1 MRLLTV
7 VTLTLLVAFAMGCSP
22 SATKTPPSPTVT
34 TEAEI
39 LSHELKVIADPQQAA
54 KFLFNPN
61 PIGQGLF
68 VHGRTV
74 TIDVLPESGWKINEW
89 VGPVFAVAGRTA
101 KIRMDSSQTVVVRM
115 VQTSTRAAAPA
126 PITGPVARPEPT
138 AAEVLL
144 PPTSPGGT
152 FEILVPSATLTSAPT
167 PIELEHIAPP
177 AQCLAKAHGAYV
189 EGIALD
195 RQSKHAKAIEKMD
208 EVIRLDPQCAVAYS
222 SRGFA
227 ALHIGRNEE
236 ALRDYNEAI
245 RLAPEAGDLYN
256 SLYNRGGVYSDLG
269 QYQLAIQDYNEAIR
283 LYPGQAWLYDARAR
297 TYERIGDE
305 QKAKADIDQAC
316 RLDVDGTWCRATERP
331 TPAGQPGLKPLDP
344 SNPLRTSLPTRG
356 FFTNSSSGQFSD
368 IDKLIDPTSLAVLGI
383 LLTLLATS
391 ISLFKG
397 N

>member
-1 MRLLTV
+1 MKRSWGLSGVITALMVLAMAHGAPTTLAADTAAFTP
-7 VTLTLLVAFAMGCSP
+7 TLT
-22 SATKTPPSPTVT
+22 
-34 TEAEI
+34 
-39 LSHELKVIADPQQAA
+39 
-54 KFLFNPN
+54 
-61 PIGQGLF
+61 
-68 VHGRTV
+68 
-74 TIDVLPESGWKINEW
+74 
-89 VGPVFAVAGRTA
+89 
-101 KIRMDSSQTVVVRM
+101 
-115 VQTSTRAAAPA
+115 
-126 PITGPVARPEPT
+126 TGS
-138 AAEVLL
+138 VLL
-144 PPTSPGGT
+144 PAATLIQTSVPFPTFTPTPAPRRSGTRTPLFSPTLPAGT
-152 FEILVPSATLTSAPT
+152 FELLIPSATLTSAPT
-167 PIELEHIAPP
+167 SVRSQGAP
-177 AQCLAKAHGAYV
+177 AQCIKQARAAYSA
-189 EGIALD
+189 GKALD
-195 RQSKHAKAIEKMD
+195 RQGKYAKAIEKMD
-208 EVIRLDPQCAVAYS
+208 EVIRLDPQCAVAYR

-316 RLDVDGTWCRATERP
+316 RLDVDGTWCRAAKRP
-331 TPAGQPGLKPLDP
+331 TPAGPPGLKPLDP
-344 SNPLRTSLPTRG
+344 PNPLRTSSPTRG
-356 FFTNSSSGQFSD
+356 FFTNSSSGEFSD
-368 IDKLIDPTSLAVLGI
+368 IDRLIDPTSLAVLGI